1 MGQRVNFSDASVGKQ
16 YFCLVMDPDGCE
28 VVHKG
33 QLSTGSKT
41 EYYRLK
47 WILSDTGIK
56 VTPETHLEIPYSYE

>member
-1 MGQRVNFSDASVGKQ
+1 
-16 YFCLVMDPDGCE
+16 MDPDDCE

-33 QLSTGSKT
+33 QFSTGSKT

-47 WILSDTGIK
+47 WILSDSGIK